1 MNLFSERRQGLMDFK
16 KALGTA
22 VVVLVVMFL
31 VNRIPQIKAIVG

>member
-1 MNLFSERRQGLMDFK
+1 MDFK

-22 VVVLVVMFL
+22 LVVLVVMFL